1 MRIRHSFLLLF
12 SVAMVFLS
20 QNIVAWGAPITF
32 NTALPVAKDEFLI
45 REQFILGQS
54 GKDHTAAERD
64 VSVQSV
70 VSVLAYGINSDLALF
85 AALPYVNKTLKLT
98 MNGTRLTRSTSGI
111 GDMTFFGRYTIY
123 KNNFKGGNFRIAP
136 FAGIKMPTGNSRNRD
151 EFGQLPAGLQPGSG
165 SWDPLGGIVMTY
177 QTLSL
182 QIDTQI
188 SYKANMAANG
198 FEAGDV
204 SRLDSSLQYRLW
216 PKSLSGGVPGFL
228 YGVLEM
234 NLIHQGK
241 SKINAVKGLNSG
253 GTRLFLVPGIQYVTR
268 RWIAEVS
275 IQLPVIQ
282 NLNGTG
288 LENDYIARTGFRF
301 NF

>member
-12 SVAMVFLS
+12 AVAMVFLS

-45 REQFILGQS
+45 RQQFILGQS
-54 GKDHTAAERD
+54 GKDFTAAERD
-64 VSVQSV
+64 VSTQSV
-70 VSVLAYGINSDLALF
+70 VSILAYGINSDLALF

-98 MNGTRLTRSTSGI
+98 MNSARLTRSTRGF

-151 EFGQLPAGLQPGSG
+151 SFGQLPASLQPGSG

-177 QTLSL
+177 QTLSM
-182 QIDTQI
+182 QVDTQI
-188 SYKANMAANG
+188 SYKANMTANG

-204 SRLDSSLQYRLW
+204 SRMDSSLQYRLW

-241 SKINAVKGLNSG
+241 NKINAVKDLNSG

-268 RWIAEVS
+268 RWIAEISV
-275 IQLPVIQ
+275 QLPIIQ
-282 NLNGTG
+282 DMNGTG